1 MDCRM
6 QMIDSMLESGD
17 AQRCMATM
25 SREMIPSISG
35 TRCFKINDSDDVAS
49 TKDVAKHLVE

>member
-1 MDCRM
+1 M
-6 QMIDSMLESGD
+6 QIIDSMLESGD

-35 TRCFKINDSDDVAS
+35 TRCFKISDSDDVAS
-49 TKDVAKHLVE
+49 TKAVAKHLVEPL